1 MQRGVLVVALIF
13 SFISISSSGFAQEKF
28 HKRNCLECHTL
39 TIDEAE
45 QILVGQI
52 HKVIGVKASFVP
64 GMWEIAGMVGDVKM
78 PIFMD
83 FSKKF
88 ILIGVPQSI
97 DGNVGGVQRMM
108 KEYPILGIQE
118 KMKKEM
124 TKKILEKRGML

>member
-1 MQRGVLVVALIF
+1 MQREVLIAFLVF
-13 SFISISSSGFAQEKF
+13 TFIAISGSGFAKEKF
-28 HKRNCLECHTL
+28 HERSCLECHTL

-45 QILVGQI
+45 QILVGQV
-52 HKVIGVKASFVP
+52 HKVIGVKPSFVP
-64 GMWEIAGMVGDVKM
+64 GMWEIAGMVGNVKM

-124 TKKILEKRGML
+124 TRKIIEKRGML